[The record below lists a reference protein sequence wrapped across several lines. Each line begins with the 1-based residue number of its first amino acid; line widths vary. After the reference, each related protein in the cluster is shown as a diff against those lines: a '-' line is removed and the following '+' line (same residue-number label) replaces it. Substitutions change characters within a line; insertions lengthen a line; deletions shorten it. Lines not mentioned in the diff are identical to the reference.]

1 MNDDDNEFDNDDIS
15 WVEELFS
22 EMLSRIQGFEGKQV
36 SEEVMKSVTDA
47 VLELVRTLRE
57 VCDNNGN
64 EW

>member
-1 MNDDDNEFDNDDIS
+1 MNDNDNEFDNDDIS